1 MGFFKNLLDG
11 GASEAMKA
19 NKASAAK
26 LSSMLGTQYG
36 IGSSALYK
44 GLAGLDAGT
53 QAAMKGLAQQG
64 QLATNQIIAQGKQAQ
79 GQTKQSLTDKGL
91 YNTSVASQMQQMNTG
106 TTMNAL
112 AGLGTQLGLAGAD
125 IQMQNAAQKNA
136 AYQNLAQYA
145 MSKVGQQAAITPQ
158 YQGGTGL
165 LSGIG
170 QGLGA
175 LAGGGLGSLA
185 GGLLGGG
192 GGGGAPSG
200 YGKPSY
206 TPGSFPNL

>member
-1 MGFFKNLLDG
+1 MGLKDILDG
-11 GASEAMKA
+11 GASKAMKA
-19 NKASAAK
+19 NKANAAN
-26 LSSMLGTQYG
+26 LAAMLGTQYG

-53 QAAMKGLAQQG
+53 QAAMTGLAQQG

-165 LSGIG
+165 LA
-170 QGLGA
+170 GLGSG
-175 LAGGGLGSLA
+175 LGQIAGAGLGSLF
-185 GGLLGGG
+185 GGG
-192 GGGGAPSG
+192 AAASGGGGAPSG